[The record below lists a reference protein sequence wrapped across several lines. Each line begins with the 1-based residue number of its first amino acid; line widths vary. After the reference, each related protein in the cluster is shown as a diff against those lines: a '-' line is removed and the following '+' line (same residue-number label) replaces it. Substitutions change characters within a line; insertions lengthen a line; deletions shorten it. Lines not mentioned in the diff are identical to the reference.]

1 MTLISRSEAAKRMG
15 VTVQAVYGAIKE
27 GRLTGMTDENGKVFV
42 ESDTLQ
48 KEWVNKSKFQR
59 VRKKPKAVNQE
70 ASYTSD
76 SIPDYDESKA
86 RNEFLKGELLEIERK
101 QLEQTLVLAED
112 VNLKW
117 QKIVNTVRNKLL
129 GVPSKAQQQLPDL
142 DDSAI
147 NTLDSIIREALE
159 ELARV

>member
-1 MTLISRSEAAKRMG
+1 MRPRINE
-15 VTVQAVYGAIKE
+15 Y
-27 GRLTGMTDENGKVFV
+27 
-42 ESDTLQ
+42 
-48 KEWVNKSKFQR
+48 VNKYLSMSNDR
-59 VRKKPKAVNQE
+59 TSASRKSTHP
-70 ASYTSD
+70 T
-76 SIPDYDESKA
+76 
-86 RNEFLKGELLEIERK
+86 K
-101 QLEQTLVLAED
+101 QLGKTLVLAED

-159 ELARV
+159 ELASV